1 MLNHSVRLG
10 ALIAVFALFAACDT
24 PTSSPTSPT
33 SQPVRPTTTAPGPGP
48 SGQLVQGARVFGYAS
63 APHSVAAYTLASRF
77 VLYDNGT
84 FALEYAS
91 GSLTP
96 EYRGTY
102 TETDGQ
108 VMFDFEGW
116 SVAGSWSAIGVLTG
130 DSLAVTYNLIMAMS
144 DFEDARY
151 TLIH

>member
-1 MLNHSVRLG
+1 MLNLSVRLG
-10 ALIAVFALFAACDT
+10 ALLAVFALFAACYT
-24 PTSSPTSPT
+24 PTSAPTSPT
-33 SQPVRPTTTAPGPGP
+33 SQPVRPTAGPGP
-48 SGQLVQGARVFGYAS
+48 SGQPVPGARVFVYTS
-63 APHSVAAYTLASRF
+63 APHSVAVYTLASRF

-84 FALEYAS
+84 FALQYAR
-91 GSLTP
+91 GSLAP
-96 EYRGTY
+96 EFRGIY

-130 DSLAVTYNLIMAMS
+130 DSLAVTYHFIMMMS
-144 DFEDARY
+144 DFEDASY